1 MCVPAACL
9 CIFDVDIH
17 IGVYVFSITTAPYR
31 GAKHGC
37 HPCFP
42 GTSAVAETAEMAG
55 LLFEIRSWWNHT
67 AGNET
72 RHLRGTGPCW
82 GRPRTLIYF
91 MSVLHTQTASHWH
104 KRTVWVCEACP
115 WPGAITSDSAVMSV
129 NVSAGYYRW
138 YDTEDQRHQ

>member
-1 MCVPAACL
+1 MCESKVEVLRGMREQRDRNPKVMKKKKNVCVCVPAACL

-55 LLFEIRSWWNHT
+55 LLFEIRSW
-67 AGNET
+67 
-72 RHLRGTGPCW
+72 
-82 GRPRTLIYF
+82 
-91 MSVLHTQTASHWH
+91 
-104 KRTVWVCEACP
+104 
-115 WPGAITSDSAVMSV
+115 
-129 NVSAGYYRW
+129 
-138 YDTEDQRHQ
+138 